1 MKTKWHKGD
10 KVWWFCKQWNG
21 VIQMKVFQVLQ
32 LKFGDRP
39 TIVRYRLESPD
50 GRDCKAEVDERDID
64 NLPHDLVE
72 EDVLFDKK
80 EQAYE
85 HLFAYMR
92 MEADRLHKQADD
104 MLANIDR
111 IKVRNGLNK

>member
-10 KVWWFCKQWNG
+10 KVWWVCKQWNG

-39 TIVRYRLESPD
+39 TIVRYRLESLD
-50 GRDCKAEVDERDID
+50 GRDCKAEIDERDFD
-64 NLPHDLVE
+64 RLPDDMVE
-72 EDVLFDKK
+72 ESTLFEKK

-92 MEADRLHKQADD
+92 MEADRLHKRAED
-104 MLANIDR
+104 MLADIDR
-111 IKVRNGLNK
+111 IKIRNGLNK